1 MFPVSKYP
9 RLLTAFTAVLAL
21 VVAGCSGSQSTV
33 PPAGGSLPQ
42 SAAQKPATLLDEHHH
57 EGRDYHIVATLQL
70 DVANGNASW
79 SLRHCSHGHDWHDK
93 DWDQGSVYTPDAGET
108 LTVAAFS
115 LENSCRHHAD
125 GDDHA
130 GADRDD
136 ADSYYVMMATLPDL
150 SFAAVAGP
158 GQRSG
163 DDIAFPAAN
172 APLALSAG
180 QHYVFVLVRSDDA
193 IPTPTPAATATPT
206 PCVGKNCQL
215 PPPTPVPT
223 QTPSPVPT
231 ATPTPCVG
239 KNCQL
244 PPTPIPTQTP

>member
-1 MFPVSKYP
+1 MFKYP
-9 RLLTAFTAVLAL
+9 RLLTASTAVLAL

-33 PPAGGSLPQ
+33 PPAAGLSPQ
-42 SAAQKPATLLDEHHH
+42 SAAQRTTLDEHHH
-57 EGRDYHIVATLQL
+57 EGRDYHIVGPLRL

-79 SLRHCSHGHDWHDK
+79 SRRNCSHGHDWHDK
-93 DWDQGSVYTPDAGET
+93 DWDKGSVYTPNAGET

-115 LENSCRHHAD
+115 LEKSCRDHAD
-125 GDDHA
+125 GDD
-130 GADRDD
+130 RDD
-136 ADSYYVMMATLPDL
+136 NDRGDADNYYVMMATLPDPL
-150 SFAAVAGP
+150 WVAVAGP

-172 APLALSAG
+172 APLTLSAG
-180 QHYVFVLVRSDDA
+180 QHYVFVLVSSDDA

-206 PCVGKNCQL
+206 PCVGKNC
-215 PPPTPVPT
+215 PPPSPTPLPT

-239 KNCQL
+239 KSC
-244 PPTPIPTQTP
+244 PPSP